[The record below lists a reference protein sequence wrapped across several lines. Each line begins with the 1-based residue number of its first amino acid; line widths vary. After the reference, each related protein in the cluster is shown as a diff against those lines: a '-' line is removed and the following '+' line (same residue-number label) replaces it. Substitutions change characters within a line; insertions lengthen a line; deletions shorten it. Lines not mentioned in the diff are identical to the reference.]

1 MLLRRRDNC
10 VTNAPLRLP
19 PGRVRLRLPWNQVTM
34 GARLGN
40 VRKEEDDDN
49 RGTELRNEGVYL
61 EERPVDQ

>member
-1 MLLRRRDNC
+1 MESSHH
-10 VTNAPLRLP
+10 
-19 PGRVRLRLPWNQVTM
+19 

-61 EERPVDQ
+61 EERPVAFNAGKLVAGTRRAFQPTASLAGGQPKA